1 MRRGSETIY
10 SILNS
15 SDINAIQNNNISKN
29 PTPIHL
35 HNSSF
40 KKAASLNSDI
50 NDLMKILKKNNNI
63 KSKFIKDAKNIK
75 INNDEKIF
83 NKINNNNFQ
92 NISSIKTDFFNK
104 FISFRKVIYKKAIID
119 KYLTPYLKLN
129 SLKNEIY
136 TKESEKPRLFHIY
149 LINYILQNKK
159 CKLCSK
165 YNEIIKSIN
174 NEDYLI
180 IFYNMKQ
187 ISYIIKY
194 LLGCIYNHDIY
205 TFNQNIDNW
214 NNYESIIINYKTTK
228 ENIINNYISNQKD
241 KSNFMLKQYISKIN
255 NVNYK
260 YFINNINYKYLFIDE
275 LPIFC
280 VPNII
285 PNYSCFGV
293 KIIKLLKNYIYKY
306 KFNNIKTKYN
316 MIINNKKANRKKE
329 IEEINKMI
337 SNSKDSDSFD
347 IDNIQQNLHY
357 DTEFYENYKKSF
369 SNRVGGKN
377 SDKTYFFSSS
387 ESEDEYH
394 FSNLLE
400 NKKNENKYY
409 LLFSKNKKN
418 YIDKR
423 IKNDGDILEVEKILD
438 NFSSRKMNK
447 SKTKK
452 KSKII
457 ENKNIIKNNFITNNI
472 ITDNIIKLFHNIK
485 EPKQKLNIDIDN
497 ISKEKNQNFP
507 LVIKNICKN
516 KNIIESYNDKTNIN
530 NKKKNK
536 NEFISL
542 SYNNQKRIK

>member
-1 MRRGSETIY
+1 MRRGSATIY
-10 SILNS
+10 SILNTS
-15 SDINAIQNNNISKN
+15 HVKAQNNNISKN
-29 PTPIHL
+29 QTPFHL
-35 HNSSF
+35 HNSPI
-40 KKAASLNSDI
+40 KKAASLNSNI
-50 NDLMKILKKNNNI
+50 NHLIKVLKKNSNI
-63 KSKFIKDAKNIK
+63 KSKFIKDVKNIQ
-75 INNDEKIF
+75 INNEEKKY

-92 NISSIKTDFFNK
+92 NISSIRTNFINK
-104 FISFRKVIYKKAIID
+104 FISFRKDIYKKAIID

-194 LLGCIYNHDIY
+194 LLGCIYNQDIY

-306 KFNNIKTKYN
+306 KFNKIKTKYN

-387 ESEDEYH
+387 ESEDEYL